1 MSLSTLLWWFAAYA
15 VAALLLSKVLLP
27 WLSRRIDTGPFD
39 GLVLVVIRTYLW
51 LWHRPRRI
59 GFDRLPDPL
68 PKAFVVV
75 ANHASGIDP
84 LLLQAPFDRRIRW
97 LMARDQMAPI
107 LADAW
112 RHIDALAV
120 NYGPEDAAVLKEAVR
135 HVRAGGVL
143 GLFPEGA
150 IARPPREIRPF
161 LGGVGVIM
169 ARAKVPV
176 LLFHIEDA
184 PYTAT
189 AFGSLLKPS
198 RTTVRFVGVFDP
210 IADGGRP
217 DAPALLEQLRRALAE
232 ASGWPLNDDPMVERR
247 AVRSEA

>member
-1 MSLSTLLWWFAAYA
+1 MSLSTLVWWFAAYA

-39 GLVLVVIRTYLW
+39 GLVLVVIRTYLR
-51 LWHRPRRI
+51 LWHRPRWV
-59 GFDRLPDPL
+59 GFERLPDPL
-68 PKAFVVV
+68 PKAFVVA

-84 LLLQAPFDRRIRW
+84 LILQARFDRRIRW

-120 NYGPEDAAVLKEAVR
+120 TYGPEDAAILKEAVR

-161 LGGVGVIM
+161 LGGVGVIV

-198 RTTVRFVGVFDP
+198 RTAVRFVGIFDP
-210 IADGGRP
+210 LAEGGRP
-217 DAPALLEQLRRALAE
+217 DAAAFLERLRSALAA
-232 ASGWPLNDDPMVERR
+232 ASGWPLNDETMVERR
-247 AVRSEA
+247 TVRSDA